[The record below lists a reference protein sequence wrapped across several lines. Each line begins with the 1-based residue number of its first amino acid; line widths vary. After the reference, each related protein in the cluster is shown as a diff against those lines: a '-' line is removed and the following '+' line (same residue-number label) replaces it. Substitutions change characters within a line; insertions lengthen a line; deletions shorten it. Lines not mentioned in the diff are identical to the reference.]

1 MHGMSLSR
9 LHLRLQA
16 TLLNQDVKMTDW
28 IFEDGKEVRWVT
40 MMNGEEHLYLDCHD
54 WICVFKNVSIRI
66 CFHTPI
72 CFSFSMV
79 TSMIYFRWPRDDLEE
94 MQRNRRAIPLVYDT
108 AFG

>member
-1 MHGMSLSR
+1 MSLSR

-28 IFEDGKEVRWVT
+28 IFEEGKEVRWVT

-54 WICVFKNVSIRI
+54 WICVFKK
-66 CFHTPI
+66 CFHQDL
-72 CFSFSMV
+72 FSYSYLFFCSMV
-79 TSMIYFRWPRDDLEE
+79 TSMIYFRWSRDDLEE
-94 MQRNRRAIPLVYDT
+94 MQRNRSAIPLVYYT

>member
-54 WICVFKNVSIRI
+54 WICVFKK
-66 CFHTPI
+66 CFHQDL
-72 CFSFSMV
+72 FSYSYLF
-79 TSMIYFRWPRDDLEE
+79 FLFNGHFNDLL
-94 MQRNRRAIPLVYDT
+94 QVAQ
-108 AFG
+108 G